1 MIPNETILKIALN
14 CAKQAALQDEVPVG
28 AVIFHSQ
35 TGEIITSA
43 FNQTEKQKNPLAHAE
58 LLAIQQACSLLGVK
72 RLNGYSLFVTLEPC
86 AMCAGA
92 LSWARLDGVYFGA
105 YDPKTGAIC
114 QGACVFEHPQTH
126 HKPIIQGGFNANEYG
141 YLLSHFFKNKR
152 K

>member
-1 MIPNETILKIALN
+1 MILNKTILET
-14 CAKQAALQDEVPVG
+14 ALQCAEQGAKTDEVPVG

-35 TGEIITSA
+35 TNKIISSA
-43 FNQTEKQKNPLAHAE
+43 FNKTETQKNPLAHAE
-58 LLAIQQACSLLGVK
+58 ILAIQKACFLLDTK

-92 LSWARLDGVYFGA
+92 LSLARLDAVYFGA

-114 QGACVFEHPQTH
+114 QGAKVFEHSQTH
-126 HKPIIQGGFNANEYG
+126 HKPKIYGGIKSEKCGLLLTNFFQG
-141 YLLSHFFKNKR
+141 KR